1 VFRGTGTS
9 RISIQQSNRHTTG
22 GNTTKSGTRDEAE
35 GKMHQVKGEIKEIA
49 GKVQGKMGQI
59 KKIVGK

>member
-1 VFRGTGTS
+1 VFRGTETG

-22 GNTTKSGTRDEAE
+22 GNITKSGTREEAE

-49 GKVQGKMGQI
+49 GKVQEKIGQI
-59 KKIVGK
+59 KKVVDK